1 MVKLFLV
8 QIYENDVKEIT
19 SYYTTITRNK
29 IYYLTLDQ
37 LQMRIKALLQTDN
50 RKDKFYQLCNL
61 M

>member
-8 QIYENDVKEIT
+8 QIYKNDVKEIT
-19 SYYTTITRNK
+19 SYYATITHNK
-29 IYYLTLDQ
+29 IYYLTLDE
-37 LQMRIKALLQTDN
+37 LQMQIKALLQTNN